1 MEPLEQL
8 WGTAY
13 PSLVSH
19 LLAVTGSRAEAED
32 VVQDA
37 FAKALVSWRESW
49 PQNPEGWLLTVAVN
63 TARSRWRRAR
73 RGEVITRVAHTTH
86 VDPPGLSPDRVALLA
101 ALRRL
106 PAAQREAI
114 ALHHVAD
121 LPVEEVARIVGAP
134 TGTVKARLTRGRAQ
148 YPQLRDRVSL
158 VSAGA

>member
-1 MEPLEQL
+1 MEPLEEL

-13 PSLVSH
+13 PSLVSR

-49 PQNPEGWLLTVAVN
+49 PQNPEGWLLTAAVN

-86 VDPPGLSPDRVALLA
+86 VDSRACPRTGSHSWQRYDGSQRPNGRRLRCTTARTCR
-101 ALRRL
+101 LRRWPGSSAHPL
-106 PAAQREAI
+106 
-114 ALHHVAD
+114 
-121 LPVEEVARIVGAP
+121 AP
-134 TGTVKARLTRGRAQ
+134 
-148 YPQLRDRVSL
+148 
-158 VSAGA
+158 